1 MDITQARSNAI
12 DQQIRPWGGLN
23 YIANNALRNT
33 PREDFVPEKYQNLAF
48 ADIEIPL
55 NSKAK
60 MLSPKIEGR
69 LLDALNIKKNET
81 VLEVGTGSGYLTAVI
96 SKLCKSITSIEIDEA
111 LSNAAQEKLATL
123 NISNAQLEVGD
134 ASKGLQR
141 SNNFYDVVV
150 IGASVP
156 KITGRFFHLLNVGGR
171 IFVVEG
177 QGNAMHAK
185 LITRISEHK
194 WETQSLFE
202 THLDTMQG
210 LESTKTFEF

>member
-1 MDITQARSNAI
+1 MNTTQARSNSI

-55 NSKAK
+55 SAKAK
-60 MLSPKIEGR
+60 MFSPKIEGR
-69 LLDALNIKKNET
+69 LLDALDIQKNET
-81 VLEVGTGSGYLTAVI
+81 VLEVGTGSGYLTAVV
-96 SKLCKSITSIEIDEA
+96 SKLCKSITSIEINEE
-111 LSNAAQEKLATL
+111 LSENAQERFNTL
-123 NISNAQLEVGD
+123 NIDNAQLEVGD
-134 ASKGLQR
+134 ASKGWS
-141 SNNFYDVVV
+141 SNDFFDVVIV
-150 IGASVP
+150 GAAVP
-156 KITGRFFHLLNVGGR
+156 EITGRYFHLLNVGGR

-177 QGNAMHAK
+177 TGNAMSAK

-194 WETQSLFE
+194 WETKALFE

-210 LESTKTFEF
+210 LETAKSFKF